1 MSSDF
6 PDGLETQ
13 MRKCQ
18 RTWGMRF
25 PCISDE
31 LLRPYFIELNAK
43 IEGITRQRD
52 ELKRQLDIAIAENLE
67 MRRANQESDNWK
79 DDELY
84 CFRCDRVMSACGCPL
99 NDDGN
104 EEEPKKT
111 VSHPPDPA

>member
-13 MRKCQ
+13 MRKCH

-31 LLRPYFIELNAK
+31 LVRPYFIELNAK

-52 ELKRQLDIAIAENLE
+52 ELKQQLDIAIKENLE
-67 MRRANQESDNWK
+67 MRR
-79 DDELY
+79 
-84 CFRCDRVMSACGCPL
+84 DR
-99 NDDGN
+99 
-104 EEEPKKT
+104 KKT